1 MSRSRVELFVLRA
14 RRVLAHSLMSDT
26 EQLEKLR
33 RGDIYVSITADQSTG
48 EKSSRMVVDY
58 YPDEEILESLAAR
71 LRPILLDKDDIH
83 YAKVL
88 REVEGL
94 TEQEKVAELVEPIH
108 WWIEQWEDVY
118 SKDSAKAS
126 GLTAVQA
133 YGLVTEDGSYSD
145 RFLMDRWLYGD
156 LVHADDLSEKTVG
169 TSLADRYRAAAHLVA
184 RLAEILERTYFM
196 LAALHENGLIEL
208 NPEVFDEQVVVGD
221 ASIDAQAEVYEAPL
235 GATPPPDLEPFGPG
249 WRNVA
254 DIYGPSASENG
265 LGE

>member
-1 MSRSRVELFVLRA
+1 MPRSRVELFVLRA
-14 RRVLAHSLMSDT
+14 RRVLEHSLMHDT

-33 RGDIYVSITADQSTG
+33 RGDIYVSITSNQSTG
-48 EKSSRMVVDY
+48 ERSSRMTVDY
-58 YPDEEILESLAAR
+58 YPDEETLESLAAR

-94 TEQEKVAELVEPIH
+94 TEPEKVAEHVEPLH
-108 WWIEQWEDVY
+108 WWIEQWEGVY
-118 SKDSAKAS
+118 SKGSATAS

-133 YGLVTEDGSYSD
+133 YGLVTADGSYSD

-169 TSLADRYRAAAHLVA
+169 TSLADRYRAAAHLIA
-184 RLAEILERTYFM
+184 RVAEILERTYFM
-196 LAALHENGLIEL
+196 LVTLHENGLIDL
-208 NPEVFDEQVVVGD
+208 NPDVFGEQVVVGD
-221 ASIDAQAEVYEAPL
+221 ASIDVRAEVYEAPL
-235 GATPPPDLEPFGPG
+235 GSTPPPGLEPFGPS